1 MLAGAI
7 MKNIFNSSEI
17 STFFQWIS
25 VALCLSLHA
34 GIALAQEAGSI
45 ARVSGSAEI
54 KGKDGK
60 TREAKAKD
68 SVNVADTVITKAGGQ
83 VMIRLQDKSSLL
95 VRENSEIVIEA
106 FKFEKKSDDVVS
118 TNVVSGAVRAVSGQ
132 IASGNPANARY
143 AVGTATVGIRG
154 TDIELAIIGE
164 GRRDRAGIYNYV
176 YSGET
181 QMSLASGESVI
192 VEKETSGFTPSNPQP
207 GEPRLQILR
216 DRPAFLQTTSFD
228 ALIQQLST
236 PRIPTIR

>member
-1 MLAGAI
+1 
-7 MKNIFNSSEI
+7 MKNIFNGSEI
-17 STFFQWIS
+17 GTFFQWIS
-25 VALCLSLHA
+25 VTLCLSLYA
-34 GIALAQEAGSI
+34 GISLAQEAGSI

-118 TNVVSGAVRAVSGQ
+118 TSVVSGAVRAVSGQ
-132 IASGNPANARY
+132 IASGNPANAKY

-181 QMSLASGESVI
+181 QMSLASGESVV

-207 GEPRLQILR
+207 GEPRIQILR

>member
-1 MLAGAI
+1 MAHFFS
-7 MKNIFNSSEI
+7 NIRSKIFC
-17 STFFQWIS
+17 QWLFIA
-25 VALCLSLHA
+25 VCLSFCA
-34 GIALAQEAGSI
+34 KFVFAQEVGSI

-54 KGKDGK
+54 KGRDGK

-68 SVNVADTVITKAGGQ
+68 AVSVADTVITKAGGQ
-83 VMIRLQDKSSLL
+83 VMIRLQDRSSLL

-106 FKFEKKSDDVVS
+106 FKFEKRPDDVVS
-118 TNVVSGAVRAVSGQ
+118 TNVISGAVRAVSGQ
-132 IASGNPANARY
+132 IASGNPANAKY

-181 QMSLASGESVI
+181 QMSLASGESVV
-192 VEKETSGFTPSNPQP
+192 VEKEMSGFTPSNPQP

>member
-1 MLAGAI
+1 

-17 STFFQWIS
+17 NAFFQWIS
-25 VALCLSLHA
+25 VTLCLGLYA
-34 GIALAQEAGSI
+34 GISLAQEAGSI

-68 SVNVADTVITKAGGQ
+68 SVNVADRIVTKAGGQ
-83 VMIRLQDKSSLL
+83 VMVRLQDKSSLL
-95 VRENSEIVIEA
+95 VRENSEVVIEA

-118 TNVVSGAVRAVSGQ
+118 TSVVSGAVRAVSGQ
-132 IASGNPANARY
+132 IASGNPANAKY

-181 QMSLASGESVI
+181 QMSLASGESVV

-207 GEPRLQILR
+207 GEPRIQILR

>member
-1 MLAGAI
+1 
-7 MKNIFNSSEI
+7 MKTIFNGSEI
-17 STFFQWIS
+17 GSFFQSIL
-25 VALCLSLHA
+25 VALCLSLYA
-34 GIALAQEAGSI
+34 GISLAQEAGSI
-45 ARVSGSAEI
+45 ARVSGSAEV

-95 VRENSEIVIEA
+95 VRENSEVVIEA

-118 TNVVSGAVRAVSGQ
+118 TSVVSGAVRAVSGQ
-132 IASGNPANARY
+132 IASGNPANAKY

-181 QMSLASGESVI
+181 QMSLASGESVV

-207 GEPRLQILR
+207 GEPRIQILR

>member
-1 MLAGAI
+1 MTYFFINCRLKVFCQWLLVAI
-7 MKNIFNSSEI
+7 
-17 STFFQWIS
+17 
-25 VALCLSLHA
+25 CLSVYTKLTF
-34 GIALAQEAGSI
+34 AQEAGSI

-106 FKFEKKSDDVVS
+106 FKFEKKADDVVS

-132 IASGNPANARY
+132 IASGNPANAKY

-176 YSGET
+176 YSGAT
-181 QMSLASGESVI
+181 QMSLASGESVT
-192 VEKETSGFTPSNPQP
+192 VEKETSGFTPTNPQP
-207 GEPRLQILR
+207 GEARLQILR

-236 PRIPTIR
+236 PRIPAIR

>member
-1 MLAGAI
+1 
-7 MKNIFNSSEI
+7 MKNIFNDSEI
-17 STFFQWIS
+17 GTFFQWIS
-25 VALCLSLHA
+25 VALCLSLYA
-34 GIALAQEAGSI
+34 GISLAQEAGSI

-60 TREAKAKD
+60 TREARAKD

-106 FKFEKKSDDVVS
+106 FKFEKRADDVVS

-132 IASGNPANARY
+132 IASGNPANAKY

-181 QMSLASGESVI
+181 QMSLASGESVV

-207 GEPRLQILR
+207 GEPRIQILR

>member
-1 MLAGAI
+1 MNNFFSNLRLKAL
-7 MKNIFNSSEI
+7 
-17 STFFQWIS
+17 FQWITV
-25 VALCLSLHA
+25 VAFLGASA
-34 GIALAQEAGSI
+34 KIVLAQEAGSV

-54 KGKDGK
+54 KSKDGK
-60 TREAKAKD
+60 LREAKAKD
-68 SVNVADTVITKAGGQ
+68 AVNVADTIITKAGGQ

-95 VRENSEIVIEA
+95 VRENSQVVIEA
-106 FKFEKKSDDVVS
+106 FKFEKKPDDVVS
-118 TNVVSGAVRAVSGQ
+118 TSIVSGAVRAVSGQ
-132 IASGNPANARY
+132 IAKDQPANAKF

-207 GEPRLQILR
+207 GEPRIQILR

>member
-1 MLAGAI
+1 M
-7 MKNIFNSSEI
+7 
-17 STFFQWIS
+17 
-25 VALCLSLHA
+25 V
-34 GIALAQEAGSI
+34 
-45 ARVSGSAEI
+45 
-54 KGKDGK
+54 
-60 TREAKAKD
+60 
-68 SVNVADTVITKAGGQ
+68 
-83 VMIRLQDKSSLL
+83 RLQDKSSLL
-95 VRENSEIVIEA
+95 VRENSEVVIEA

-118 TNVVSGAVRAVSGQ
+118 TSVVSGAVRAVSGQ
-132 IASGNPANARY
+132 IASGNPANAKY

-181 QMSLASGESVI
+181 QMSLASGESIV

-236 PRIPTIR
+236 PRIPSIR

>member
-1 MLAGAI
+1 

-17 STFFQWIS
+17 NAFFQWIS
-25 VALCLSLHA
+25 VTLCLGLYA
-34 GIALAQEAGSI
+34 GISLAQEAGSI

-68 SVNVADTVITKAGGQ
+68 SVNVADRIVTKAGGQ
-83 VMIRLQDKSSLL
+83 VMVRLQDKSSLL
-95 VRENSEIVIEA
+95 VRENSEVVIEA

-118 TNVVSGAVRAVSGQ
+118 TSVVSGAVRAVSGQ
-132 IASGNPANARY
+132 IASGNPANAKY

-181 QMSLASGESVI
+181 QMSLASGESVV

-236 PRIPTIR
+236 PRIPSIR

>member
-1 MLAGAI
+1 
-7 MKNIFNSSEI
+7 MKNIFNGSEI
-17 STFFQWIS
+17 GTFFQWIS
-25 VALCLSLHA
+25 VALCLSLYA
-34 GIALAQEAGSI
+34 GISLAQEAGSI

-118 TNVVSGAVRAVSGQ
+118 TSVVSGAVRAVSGQ
-132 IASGNPANARY
+132 IASGNPANAKY

-181 QMSLASGESVI
+181 QMSLASGESVV

-207 GEPRLQILR
+207 GEPRIQILR

>member
-1 MLAGAI
+1 
-7 MKNIFNSSEI
+7 MKNIFNRFEM
-17 STFFQWIS
+17 TAFFQWIS
-25 VALCLSLHA
+25 VALCLSLYA

-54 KGKDGK
+54 KGKDGR

-68 SVNVADTVITKAGGQ
+68 AVNVADTVITKAGGQ

-207 GEPRLQILR
+207 GEPRLQVLR

>member
-1 MLAGAI
+1 

-17 STFFQWIS
+17 NAFFQWIS
-25 VALCLSLHA
+25 VALGLSLYA
-34 GIALAQEAGSI
+34 GISLAQEAGSI
-45 ARVSGSAEI
+45 ARVSGGAEI
-54 KGKDGK
+54 KSKDGK

-68 SVNVADTVITKAGGQ
+68 SVNVADTVVTKAGGQ

-106 FKFEKKSDDVVS
+106 FKFEKKADDVVS

-132 IASGNPANARY
+132 IASGNPANAKY

-181 QMSLASGESVI
+181 QMSLASGESVV

-207 GEPRLQILR
+207 GEPRLQVLR

>member
-1 MLAGAI
+1 
-7 MKNIFNSSEI
+7 MKTIFNGSEI
-17 STFFQWIS
+17 GSFFQWIS
-25 VALCLSLHA
+25 VALCLSLYA
-34 GIALAQEAGSI
+34 GISLAQEAGSI

-60 TREAKAKD
+60 SREARAKD

-95 VRENSEIVIEA
+95 VRENSEVVIEA

-118 TNVVSGAVRAVSGQ
+118 TSVVSGAVRAVSGQ
-132 IASGNPANARY
+132 IASGNPANAKY

-181 QMSLASGESVI
+181 QMSLASGESVV

-207 GEPRLQILR
+207 GEPRLQVLR